1 MMVVLPVY
9 YEQEGRAEGG
19 RGEEGVAMQ
28 IFRCAFEF
36 RKKLCE
42 RKGIEARRERF
53 KFS

>member
-9 YEQEGRAEGG
+9 YEEEDRAGGG
-19 RGEEGVAMQ
+19 RGEEGVVMQ

-42 RKGIEARRERF
+42 VREI
-53 KFS
+53 